1 MIKKLKYITM
11 AVISLG
17 IMSCEDFLTREPISN
32 LTDVMLGTDPTAVSD
47 SVKYNS
53 KEQLEALLTS
63 AYYSFQNEYYQLDR
77 FLINDGQSDNCYAGE
92 PKAQTTQIDQLS
104 IDATNGT
111 VSRDWRY
118 MFEQVAKAN
127 TILEWAPLNTD
138 PTLTSERKNQI
149 IGEASFIRATA
160 YFNLVRI
167 FGDVPLILKEVP
179 AISNANL
186 EDVYPLLYPDRKA
199 KDSVY
204 MQIIDDLE
212 LSITHCMDYSAN
224 KFVIT
229 KALSHAVLAEV
240 YSTYNAPDNVDWA
253 KVKEHSS
260 AVSTNPNYS
269 LLPNFDDLWK
279 AAADDSGNAFEHSV
293 ETLFEVECSSWQ
305 TIGNWSYQMFY
316 GTDWKKFNTPSH
328 DLVDVFTTA
337 GDSKR
342 YQSSIKYED
351 VTGVWSDQFW
361 TAANYPFC
369 YKERVN
375 EKGNIMLWRLA
386 SSILLLAEAENELGN
401 IAAAQTQL
409 NRIRT
414 RAGLTNTTASTKE
427 DLRLAI
433 ETERRLELAFE
444 GYRWFDLVRT
454 GRAINV
460 MQACSDHQSE
470 YGNRLTT
477 TRLIWPIPQTELDQN
492 ELLTQNE
499 GY

>member
-1 MIKKLKYITM
+1 MIKQIKYITL
-11 AVISLG
+11 AVISLSV
-17 IMSCEDFLTREPISN
+17 MSCEDFLNREPLSN
-32 LTDVMLGTDPTAVSD
+32 LTDEMLGVDPTAVTD
-47 SVKYNS
+47 SVKYNTR
-53 KEQLEALLTS
+53 EQAEALINS

-77 FLINDGQSDNCYAGE
+77 FLINDGQSDNCYSGE

-104 IDATNGT
+104 IDATNGN

-127 TILEWAPLNTD
+127 TILEWIPQNTD
-138 PTLTSERKNQI
+138 PSFTADRKKEI
-149 IGEASFIRATA
+149 IGEAAFIRATA

-167 FGDVPLILKEVP
+167 YGDVPLILKEVP

-186 EDVYPLLYPDRKA
+186 DEVYPLLYPDRKS

-204 MQIIDDLE
+204 LQIIEDLE
-212 LSITHCMDYSAN
+212 LSIANCMDFSAN

-229 KALSHAVLAEV
+229 KPLAHAVLAEV
-240 YSTYNAPDNVDWA
+240 YSTYNAPENTNWE
-253 KVKEHSS
+253 KVKEHAS
-260 AVSTNPNYS
+260 AVTSNANYS
-269 LLPNFDDLWK
+269 LMPNFDDLWK
-279 AAADDSGNAFEHSV
+279 AAPDESGNAYEHSV

-328 DLVDVFTTA
+328 DLVDVFTST
-337 GDSKR
+337 GDTKR

-361 TAANYPFC
+361 TSDNYPFI
-369 YKERVN
+369 YKQRVN
-375 EKGNIMLWRLA
+375 EKGNLMLWRIA

-401 IAAAQTQL
+401 IAAAQAQL

-414 RAGLTNTTASTKE
+414 RAGLANTTATTKE

-454 GRAINV
+454 GRAIPV
-460 MQACSDHQSE
+460 MQSCSDHQST
-470 YGNRLTT
+470 YGARLTES
-477 TRLIWPIPQTELDQN
+477 RLIWPIPQTELDQN